1 MKSPITYMNSPE
13 MCMICSKLPETVKD
27 GNSTRTLKLIKHHVK
42 YNNPETIIWTHYKC
56 HQKIHDTDNPLI
68 QFIQYTDNEK
78 KEFYKNKKQG
88 DKTLGTIVKWKL

>member
-1 MKSPITYMNSPE
+1 MKSDATYLNSPE
-13 MCMICSKLPETVKD
+13 FCMICFKKPEAVKD
-27 GNSTRTLKLIKHHVK
+27 DNLTRTLKLIKHHVK
-42 YNNPETIIWTHYKC
+42 HNPETIIWTHYKC

>member
-42 YNNPETIIWTHYKC
+42 YNPETIIWTHYKC

-68 QFIQYTDNEK
+68 QFIQYTNNEK